1 MFMAIQIVTDSA
13 ADLTPEEIRQYGIH
27 VVPLRIQF
35 PDVEIAASAITP
47 DDFYDRLRAMVP
59 QVPTTSQPSVGDF
72 VAIYEPIL
80 AAGDE
85 VLSIHISSGLSGT
98 VATAGLATRELKSG
112 RVTTVDTLSLSC
124 GLRYQVL
131 AAALAARKGWSVA
144 QIGERLAAIRKYSE
158 VVFTLETLEYLAR
171 GGRIGRVQAL
181 AGSLLSIK
189 PVIRLEDDGK
199 YGTLSRGRTL
209 SQTLNTIG
217 AHLASRYA
225 QKPVW
230 VTVMHGQF
238 ADKADALA
246 ADLRAR
252 LNVSRLDVLRI
263 SPVLGVHT
271 GPGIV
276 GAGVVPLELFSDL
289 L

>member
-1 MFMAIQIVTDSA
+1 MAIQIVTDSA

-35 PDVEIAASAITP
+35 PDGEIAASAIAP
-47 DDFYDRLRAMVP
+47 DDFYNRLRAMVP
-59 QVPTTSQPSVGDF
+59 QVPTTSQPSIGDF

-80 AAGDE
+80 TAGDE

-98 VATAGLATRELKSG
+98 VATAGLATRELKNG
-112 RVTTVDTLSLSC
+112 RVTTVDTLTLSC

-131 AAALAARKGWSVA
+131 AAALAARKGWSIA
-144 QIGERLAAIRKYSE
+144 QIGERLGAIRKYSE

-189 PVIRLEDDGK
+189 PVIRLEDDGR
-199 YGTLSRGRTL
+199 YGTLARGRTL
-209 SQTLNTIG
+209 SQTLNTIS

-252 LNVSRLDVLRI
+252 LNVARLDVLRI

-271 GPGIV
+271 GPGVV